1 MLPAD
6 PVRPHAG
13 LAVRYAGQPG
23 ADGVGHGVENRVR
36 VGVPQVIAVS
46 DESGNLIAFS
56 RMDGG
61 KASSIQIAMAKA
73 FTAGAARNPTMFYNE
88 HCVPGSPSFGIHVSN
103 EGKFSIIGGGLPVYA
118 GKDCVGGIGVS
129 SGTPAQDVEVAEAGV
144 KALEAHWKRKAP
156 K

>member
-1 MLPAD
+1 MLNIKRLSRDEAF
-6 PVRPHAG
+6 VMIA
-13 LAVRYAGQPG
+13 AAEKK
-23 ADGVGHGVENRVR
+23 ATAI
-36 VGVPQVIAVS
+36 GVPQVIAVS

-103 EGKFSIIGGGLPVYA
+103 EGKFSIIG
-118 GKDCVGGIGVS
+118 VS

>member
-1 MLPAD
+1 MLSIKRLSRDEAFIMI
-6 PVRPHAG
+6 A
-13 LAVRYAGQPG
+13 AAEKK
-23 ADGVGHGVENRVR
+23 ATAI
-36 VGVPQVIAVS
+36 GVPQVIAVA

-88 HCVPGSPSFGIHVSN
+88 H
-103 EGKFSIIGGGLPVYA
+103 
-118 GKDCVGGIGVS
+118 VGGIGVS

-144 KALEAHWKRKAP
+144 KALEAHWKRKTRA
-156 K
+156 KK

>member
-1 MLPAD
+1 MLSIKRLSRDEAF
-6 PVRPHAG
+6 VMIA
-13 LAVRYAGQPG
+13 AAEKKAAQI
-23 ADGVGHGVENRVR
+23 
-36 VGVPQVIAVS
+36 GVPQVIAVA

-61 KASSIQIAMAKA
+61 KASSIQIAIAKA

-103 EGKFSIIGGGLPVYA
+103 DGRFSIIGGGLPVKV
-118 GKDCVGGIGVS
+118 GTDCIGGIGVS
-129 SGTPAQDVEVAEAGV
+129 SGTPAQDIEVAEAGIR
-144 KALEAHWKRKAP
+144 ALEAHWKRAKGRRA